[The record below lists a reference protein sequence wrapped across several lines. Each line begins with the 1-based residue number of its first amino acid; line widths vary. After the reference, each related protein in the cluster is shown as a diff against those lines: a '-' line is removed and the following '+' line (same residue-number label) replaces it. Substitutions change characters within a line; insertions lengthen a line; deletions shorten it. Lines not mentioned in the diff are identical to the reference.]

1 MPSTL
6 TKALT
11 KAQINRFRK
20 LLDAKAAELRDNLQ
34 SSAAAK
40 TLAHGGEPLNLEEL
54 PGQSHE
60 EWIFLNR
67 NNIDVMLLREIEDA
81 VERIE
86 VGEYGTCLECEEPI
100 SMKRLE
106 AVTWAT
112 YCVTCQEELSTNED
126 DSAVRRP
133 FR

>member
-6 TKALT
+6 TKVLT
-11 KAQINRFRK
+11 KSQINRFRK
-20 LLDAKAAELRDNLQ
+20 LLEAKAAELRDNLQ

-40 TLAHGGEPLNLEEL
+40 TLAHGGKTRNLEEL
-54 PGQSHE
+54 PSQSHE

-67 NNIDVMLLREIEDA
+67 NNIDVMLLREIEEA

-86 VGEYGTCLECEEPI
+86 VGDYGICLECDEPI
-100 SMKRLE
+100 SIKRLE
-106 AVTWAT
+106 AVTWAK
-112 YCVTCQEELSTNED
+112 YCVPCQEELSANED
-126 DSAVRRP
+126 GSPVRRP

>member
-86 VGEYGTCLECEEPI
+86 TGEYGTCLECEEPI

>member
-1 MPSTL
+1 MPKTL
-6 TKALT
+6 TKGLT
-11 KAQINRFRK
+11 RPQIKRFRK
-20 LLDAKAAELRDNLQ
+20 LLDAKAVEIRDNLQ

-40 TLAHGGEPLNLEEL
+40 TLAHSGEPLNLEEL

-86 VGEYGTCLECEEPI
+86 AGEYGICLECEEPI
-100 SMKRLE
+100 SIKRLE
-106 AVTWAT
+106 AVSWARH
-112 YCVTCQEELSTNED
+112 CVPCQEDLVADEGGPE
-126 DSAVRRP
+126 VRRP